1 MRVIAS
7 ILASERAERERE
19 RERECAAHARARESE
34 RKNNIEVEHCMQVA
48 DLQNLIAYIVA
59 Y

>member
-1 MRVIAS
+1 MRVIES

-34 RKNNIEVEHCMQVA
+34 RKNNEVEHCMQVA